1 MSIST
6 YFGLADSLGIESFF
20 SLQEFNH
27 KLVMKRLQGEKD
39 AKNEANEIANTL
51 LLRANANSQRFAVV
65 FQADLEEED
74 AKIIESKLEEGEYK
88 EALKYLKYASKEVR
102 LARGVGGNRQKM
114 WRLIPLDKESDP
126 NQ

>member
-39 AKNEANEIANTL
+39 AKNEANEIANAL
-51 LLRANANSQRFAVV
+51 LLRANANGQRFAVV

-74 AKIIESKLEEGEYK
+74 AKIIESKLKEGEYK
-88 EALKYLKYASKEVR
+88 EALKYLKYVSKDVR
-102 LARGVGGNRQKM
+102 LARGGGGDRQKM